1 MKLRWSPYLLVLL
14 LGFTIQ
20 PAKATNLHVSFNVDK
35 PPFAFLDASGKL
47 SGIEVDIITE
57 VLRRNAHGITP
68 VAASKSRLLNTVKQG
83 EVHIAASVQGK
94 DGQGLF
100 FSDDFVE
107 YRNVAISR
115 KDDRLQLNSLDDL
128 DHHSFVIWQR
138 GWADLGAQFAAKYKP
153 DSKGKF
159 PRNYVQAGTQAEQVR
174 IFFAKRVDVIV
185 IDLTIFKWYQ
195 AQSAKDFD
203 GQSESLTY
211 HPIFKSGTGFAVAFT
226 NKALR
231 DRFNL
236 TLQQMRLDGSYQKI
250 LAKYQ

>member
-1 MKLRWSPYLLVLL
+1 
-14 LGFTIQ
+14 
-20 PAKATNLHVSFNVDK
+20 
-35 PPFAFLDASGKL
+35 
-47 SGIEVDIITE
+47 
-57 VLRRNAHGITP
+57 
-68 VAASKSRLLNTVKQG
+68 
-83 EVHIAASVQGK
+83 
-94 DGQGLF
+94 
-100 FSDDFVE
+100 
-107 YRNVAISR
+107 
-115 KDDRLQLNSLDDL
+115 
-128 DHHSFVIWQR
+128 
-138 GWADLGAQFAAKYKP
+138 
-153 DSKGKF
+153 
-159 PRNYVQAGTQAEQVR
+159 VQAGTQAEQVR